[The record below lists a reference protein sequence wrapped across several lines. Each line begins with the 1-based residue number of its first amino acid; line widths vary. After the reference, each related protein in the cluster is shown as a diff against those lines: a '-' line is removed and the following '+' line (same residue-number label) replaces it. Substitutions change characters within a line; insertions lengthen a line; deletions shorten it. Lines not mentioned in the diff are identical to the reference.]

1 MSDFALGLDLKAS
14 IALDFSV
21 VGHMY
26 FQCRCYIFWWLFFLK
41 FRFWS
46 GGECHES
53 YAKEI
58 QSFARLTLIANFT
71 ETDTINCLVLEIYTL
86 LWYRQ
91 YRRCAKMLDVEWHR
105 REKLFLQI
113 QIL

>member
-1 MSDFALGLDLKAS
+1 MSDFAFCLDLNAS
-14 IALDFSV
+14 IVLDFLV
-21 VGHMY
+21 IGPTY
-26 FQCRCYIFWWLFFLK
+26 FMMMLNILVAVFL
-41 FRFWS
+41 FRFSS
-46 GGECHES
+46 GGESHAS

-58 QSFARLTLIANFT
+58 QRFARPTLIANFT

-91 YRRCAKMLDVEWHR
+91 YRRCAKMLDVVWHR
-105 REKLFLQI
+105 RKKLFLQI